1 MKDRLSYLGGL
12 IDGEGCFTFCK
23 SRGKAVTP
31 SFSLASTSD
40 KIITFVVEILQEYKI
55 VHSVTATKRNDNSK
69 PYKTVAIRNCKN
81 LNAFIDL
88 VLPYLLEKEPQASLL
103 KEFIEVRQQ
112 YGQNNME
119 WAKTDELVSN
129 VRILNKRGIS

>member
-23 SRGKAVTP
+23 ARGKAVTP

-40 KIITFVVEILQEYKI
+40 KIIAFVVEVLEEHKI

-69 PYKTVAIRNCKN
+69 PYKTVAIRSCKN
-81 LNAFIDL
+81 LSIFIDL

-119 WAKTDELVSN
+119 WSKTDKLVSN
-129 VRILNKRGIS
+129 VRVLNKRGIS

>member
-1 MKDRLSYLGGL
+1 MANQLDKKYQQLLSY
-12 IDGEGCFTFCK
+12 
-23 SRGKAVTP
+23 
-31 SFSLASTSD
+31 
-40 KIITFVVEILQEYKI
+40 IITFVVEILQEYKI